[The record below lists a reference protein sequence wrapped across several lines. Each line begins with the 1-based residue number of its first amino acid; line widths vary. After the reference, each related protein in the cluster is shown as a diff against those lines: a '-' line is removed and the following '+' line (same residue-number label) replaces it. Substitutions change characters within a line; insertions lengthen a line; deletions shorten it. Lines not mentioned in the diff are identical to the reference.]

1 MRRKYKLTGCARFL
15 IFLLI
20 AGPVIYISATLI
32 TGTSPWEE
40 LKATMG
46 WDEETAEVEQVPP
59 ATTDRADTL
68 DPEDY
73 EEEMELGDPPAPP
86 PSAPEEEAEAE
97 TQTDA
102 TIQELKER
110 IEDLEER
117 VRQLESGQ

>member
-46 WDEETAEVEQVPP
+46 WGEETEEVEQAPP
-59 ATTDRADTL
+59 ATTDQADTL

-73 EEEMELGDPPAPP
+73 EREMESDDQ
-86 PSAPEEEAEAE
+86 SAE
-97 TQTDA
+97 TTPTPETKPEATTQADP

-110 IEDLEER
+110 IEGLEER
-117 VRQLESGQ
+117 IRQLESDQ